1 MARTLGV
8 DTDHQN
14 AINSAGGDSLK
25 NIKVNGVNVVVS
37 TTYK

>member
-1 MARTLGV
+1 M

-14 AINSAGGDSLK
+14 AINSAESIVK